1 MTEKETE
8 KLVESLRAEK
18 PEGCA
23 ALESQADKHTKE
35 LQQTKDLDEIEKA
48 QVAISFALLNKVM
61 PSPEATRF
69 LARQLTEFADTV
81 DELETLPAAT
91 TKAPTTKQ

>member
-18 PEGCA
+18 PEVVA
-23 ALESQADKHTKE
+23 ALESLADKHTKE

-61 PSPEATRF
+61 PSAKATRF

-81 DELETLPAAT
+81 DELESLPAAT